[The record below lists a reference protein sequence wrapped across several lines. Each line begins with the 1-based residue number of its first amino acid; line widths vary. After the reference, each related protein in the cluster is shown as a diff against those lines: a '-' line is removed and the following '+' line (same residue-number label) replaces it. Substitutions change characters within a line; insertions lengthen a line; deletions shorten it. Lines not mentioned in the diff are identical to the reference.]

1 MFVGHKEVSHV
12 ESSMHQQYE
21 AFEELMSRLQQI
33 MKTKHASKDFGLTAS
48 QMFILRFLMYSSQA
62 KASDIARAS
71 GLSPGAVTQVC
82 DELVKDGL
90 VERTRSQD
98 DRRVVHIQITDQ
110 GRELVDRFRKTRS
123 EKMKF
128 ILTRLGEEDATEFVR
143 IIGRVVDIVEK
154 DLEEQR

>member
-1 MFVGHKEVSHV
+1 M

-33 MKTKHASKDFGLTAS
+33 MKARHVDKDFGLTAS
-48 QMFILRFLMYSSQA
+48 QMFILRFLIHSSQA

-98 DRRVVHIQITDQ
+98 DRRVVHIQITNQ
-110 GRELVDRFRKTRS
+110 GRELVDRFRKNRS

-128 ILTRLGEEDATEFVR
+128 ILTRLGEKDATEFVR

-154 DLEEQR
+154 DFEGQR